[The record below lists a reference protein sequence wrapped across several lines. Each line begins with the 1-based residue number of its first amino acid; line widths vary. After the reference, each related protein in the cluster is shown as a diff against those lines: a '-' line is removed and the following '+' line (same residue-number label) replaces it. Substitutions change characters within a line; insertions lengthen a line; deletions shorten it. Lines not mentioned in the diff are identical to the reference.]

1 MCGPILFCIRFSFRE
16 NKFCKGKHILKREK
30 KFYPCLKILVWKK
43 GDSSFTLNSGAV
55 SGRVL
60 FPIRQSTKSQCF
72 QTRRDI
78 WNGKTKKLDRRIW
91 VILLSL
97 VLFIGGFST
106 ACYSETS
113 GGTVK
118 VDRIDF
124 VTDEGYR
131 MSAKLYVPQTATEDS
146 QPPAFWLC
154 PAEMPV
160 WRI

>member
-1 MCGPILFCIRFSFRE
+1 M
-16 NKFCKGKHILKREK
+16 EK
-30 KFYPCLKILVWKK
+30 L
-43 GDSSFTLNSGAV
+43 
-55 SGRVL
+55 
-60 FPIRQSTKSQCF
+60 
-72 QTRRDI
+72 
-78 WNGKTKKLDRRIW
+78 KKLDRRIW

-106 ACYSETS
+106 ASYSEIS

-131 MSAKLYVPQTATEDS
+131 MSAKLYVPPRRIP

-154 PAEMPV
+154 PAEMLV

>member
-1 MCGPILFCIRFSFRE
+1 M
-16 NKFCKGKHILKREK
+16 EK
-30 KFYPCLKILVWKK
+30 L
-43 GDSSFTLNSGAV
+43 
-55 SGRVL
+55 
-60 FPIRQSTKSQCF
+60 
-72 QTRRDI
+72 
-78 WNGKTKKLDRRIW
+78 KKLDRRIW

-106 ACYSETS
+106 ASYSETS

-146 QPPAFWLC
+146 PAPGILAL

>member
-1 MCGPILFCIRFSFRE
+1 M
-16 NKFCKGKHILKREK
+16 EK
-30 KFYPCLKILVWKK
+30 L
-43 GDSSFTLNSGAV
+43 
-55 SGRVL
+55 
-60 FPIRQSTKSQCF
+60 
-72 QTRRDI
+72 
-78 WNGKTKKLDRRIW
+78 KKLDRRIW

-106 ACYSETS
+106 ASYSEIS

-146 QPPAFWLC
+146 PAPGILALPGGNASLENMSSVAIEPVSYTHLSDLRFSASHGHK
-154 PAEMPV
+154 PAD
-160 WRI
+160 RA

>member
-1 MCGPILFCIRFSFRE
+1 M
-16 NKFCKGKHILKREK
+16 EK
-30 KFYPCLKILVWKK
+30 L
-43 GDSSFTLNSGAV
+43 
-55 SGRVL
+55 
-60 FPIRQSTKSQCF
+60 
-72 QTRRDI
+72 
-78 WNGKTKKLDRRIW
+78 KKLDRRIW

-106 ACYSETS
+106 ASYSETS

-146 QPPAFWLC
+146 PAPGILALPGGNASLENMSSVAIELSRRGYVVMAVDPYTIGRSEIVNTPDVGSRAAMDYLMSMKFVDPHCIGAMGHSAGTGRAKWAVTLSL
-154 PAEMPV
+154 
-160 WRI
+160 IHI